1 LIEPLRHVT
10 FQSGGA
16 DEFCLTAGPE
26 ISACKILI
34 LLPLFEEMNRMR
46 RVVVRTMRHLAEHGI
61 QSYLPDLPGCNES
74 KAPLDTQDLV
84 GWSHAVADICE
95 AYHITHIASI
105 RGGALIDHASP
116 DLPHWR
122 LAPANGASLA
132 RTMLRTKLASEKEN
146 GRVFTIDQ
154 LMAKAEKAPI
164 ELAGNRISGA
174 MLTQLMDAKPAPLP
188 HLRELALGE
197 GENEII
203 GSTLWLRAEPQD
215 DAEMARAMADD
226 MRRWIG

>member
-1 LIEPLRHVT
+1 MSEPLRHVT
-10 FQSGGA
+10 YQCGGA
-16 DEFCLTAGPE
+16 DEFCLTVGPE
-26 ISACKILI
+26 FSAHKLLI

-46 RVVVRTMRHLAEHGI
+46 RVVVRTMRHLADHDV

-74 KAPLDTQDLV
+74 KAPLDIQDLD
-84 GWSHAVADICE
+84 GWIRTVADICE
-95 AYHITHIASI
+95 AFNITHIASI
-105 RGGALIDHASP
+105 RGGALIDHAYY

-122 LAPANGASLA
+122 FAPTNGAALA

-146 GRVFTIDQ
+146 GRVVTIDQ

-164 ELAGNRISGA
+164 ELAGNMIGGA

-197 GENEII
+197 GEDEII

-215 DAEMARAMADD
+215 DADMAIAIADD
-226 MRRWIG
+226 LHRWIG